1 MFENIT
7 IGQYY
12 PGRSFVHR
20 LDPRTKINSVVVI
33 IVAVFLARQ
42 GAAYL
47 IMSGFLAAIVLN
59 ARIPVRY
66 LAKGLRPILFIGSL
80 TFMIHLFITSG
91 TVIIQLGPL
100 SITEEGL
107 QQGSFLVWRLVMLV
121 LTTSMLTLTTPPVTL
136 TDGIESVLKPYK
148 RIGVPA
154 HELAMMMTIAL
165 RFIPTLIEETGKI
178 MKAQMARGA
187 DFESGNIFQRARNLI
202 PLLVPLFV
210 SAFRRADDLA
220 VAMEA
225 RCYQGGEKRTR
236 LKQLAYQ
243 RIDAYGYLIVLVAAG
258 LVIWLRYTGGLS

>member
-12 PGRSFVHR
+12 PGQSLVHR
-20 LDPRTKINSVVVI
+20 LDPRTKINSVVAI
-33 IVAVFLARQ
+33 IFAIFLARQ

-47 IMSGFLAAIVLN
+47 LVTFFLAAIVLN

-66 LAKGLRPILFIGSL
+66 LLRGLKPILFIGSL
-80 TFMIHLFITSG
+80 TFLIHLFVTSG
-91 TVIIQLGPL
+91 TVIYQLGPL
-100 SITEEGL
+100 RITEEGL
-107 QQGSFLVWRLVMLV
+107 RQGSFLVWRLVMLV

-136 TDGIESVLKPYK
+136 TDGIENVLKPYK

-165 RFIPTLIEETGKI
+165 RFIPTLVEETGKI

-187 DFESGNIFQRARNLI
+187 DFESGNIFQRAKNLI

-210 SAFRRADDLA
+210 SAFRRADELA

-225 RCYQGGEKRTR
+225 RCYQGGDKRTR
-236 LKQLAYQ
+236 LKQLAYH
-243 RIDAYGYLIVLVAAG
+243 RIDALGYFAVVATVG
-258 LVIWLRYTGGLS
+258 LVVWLRYLGA